1 MMQQPRINLGVL
13 LRRQIVPVALAM
25 GVGIVVLL
33 GQFITNAMLDNIV
46 AALVGWGAIV
56 AAFALLLGLANL
68 IVFHTKR
75 IAARDKQMPYSILIL
90 AAALVVFLL
99 VLPSGGTGPAGQWVM
114 RYIYQPLEASFLAL
128 LVFFIATAVYRA
140 LRVRTWEMALF
151 ALSAVVVLIGSA
163 PFMQVL
169 SPLFPAAREW
179 VVNVPA
185 LAGGRGILLGVALGI
200 IATGL
205 RLLTGI
211 DRPYSE

>member
-1 MMQQPRINLGVL
+1 MSQPRINFGTL
-13 LRRQIVPVALAM
+13 LRRQLIPVSLAIA
-25 GVGIVVLL
+25 VGLVVLL
-33 GQFITNAMLDNIV
+33 GQFISNATLDNII

-68 IVFHTKR
+68 ILFHTKR
-75 IAARDKQMPYSILIL
+75 IVKRDAQMLYSILIL
-90 AAALVVFLL
+90 ASAAGVFLL
-99 VLPSGGTGPAGQWVM
+99 VLPSGGTGAASRWVM

-151 ALSAVVVLIGSA
+151 AISAVIVLIGSA
-163 PFMQVL
+163 PFMQVI
-169 SPLFPAAREW
+169 SPLFPALSEW

-185 LAGGRGILLGVALGI
+185 LAGQRGILLGVALGI

>member
-1 MMQQPRINLGVL
+1 MHRVNFGVL
-13 LRRQIVPVALAM
+13 MRRQLIPVALAI
-25 GVGIVVLL
+25 GVGAVVLL
-33 GQFITNAMLDNIV
+33 GQFISNTTLNGIV
-46 AALVGWGAIV
+46 TALIAWGAIV
-56 AAFALLLGLANL
+56 AACALLLGLANL

-75 IAARDKQMPYSILIL
+75 VLKRDAQTPFSILIL
-90 AAALVVFLL
+90 ASALVVFLI
-99 VLPSGGTGPAGQWVM
+99 VLPSGGASPASVWVM
-114 RYIYQPLEASFLAL
+114 RYMYQPLEASFLAL

-140 LRVRTWEMALF
+140 LRVRTWEMGLF
-151 ALSAVVVLIGSA
+151 ALSAVIVLLGSA

-200 IATGL
+200 MATGL

>member
-1 MMQQPRINLGVL
+1 MGQPRVNLGVL
-13 LRRQIVPVALAM
+13 LRRQLIPVGVAI

-33 GQFITNAMLDNIV
+33 GQFISNATLDNIV
-46 AALVGWGAIV
+46 QVLIGWGAII
-56 AAFALLLGLANL
+56 AACALLLGLANVVL
-68 IVFHTKR
+68 FHSKR
-75 IAARDKQMPYSILIL
+75 ILKRDAQMPFSILIL
-90 AAALVVFLL
+90 ASALIVFLS
-99 VLPSGGTGPAGQWVM
+99 VLPSGGTGSAGLWVL

-128 LVFFIATAVYRA
+128 LVFFIGTAVYRA

-151 ALSAVVVLIGSA
+151 AISAIIVLVGSA

-169 SPLFPAAREW
+169 SPWIPAAREW

>member
-1 MMQQPRINLGVL
+1 MKQPRINIGVL
-13 LRRQIVPVALAM
+13 LRRQLIPVAIAM
-25 GVGIVVLL
+25 GVGVIVLL
-33 GQFITNAMLDNIV
+33 GQFISNATLDNIV
-46 AALVGWGAIV
+46 QTLIGWGAIV
-56 AAFALLLGLANL
+56 AACALLLGLANL
-68 IVFHTKR
+68 VMFHTKR
-75 IAARDKQMPYSILIL
+75 VVKHNAQTPFSILVL
-90 AAALVVFLL
+90 ASALVVFLM
-99 VLPSGGTGPAGQWVM
+99 VLPSGGAGPASQWIL
-114 RYIYQPLEASFLAL
+114 RYMYQPLEASFLAL

-140 LRVRTWEMALF
+140 LRVRTWEMGLF
-151 ALSAVVVLIGSA
+151 ALSAIIVLIWSA

-200 IATGL
+200 MATGL

>member
-33 GQFITNAMLDNIV
+33 GQFITNATLDNIV

>member
-1 MMQQPRINLGVL
+1 MNQPRINVGVL
-13 LRRQIVPVALAM
+13 LRRQLIPVGIAI
-25 GVGIVVLL
+25 GVGVVVLL
-33 GQFITNAMLDNIV
+33 GQFISNDTLDQIV
-46 AALVGWGAIV
+46 GALVAWGAIT

-68 IVFHTKR
+68 VLFHTKR
-75 IAARDKQMPYSILIL
+75 IVQRDAQTPFSILIIIS
-90 AAALVVFLL
+90 ALVVFLL
-99 VLPSGGTGPAGQWVM
+99 VLPSGGTGPASLWVM

-151 ALSAVVVLIGSA
+151 AISAVLVLIGSA

-169 SPLFPAAREW
+169 SPVFPAVREW
-179 VVNVPA
+179 IVNVPA
-185 LAGGRGILLGVALGI
+185 LAGSRGILLGVALGI

>member
-1 MMQQPRINLGVL
+1 MHRVNFGVL
-13 LRRQIVPVALAM
+13 MRRQLIPVALAI
-25 GVGIVVLL
+25 GVGAVVLL
-33 GQFITNAMLDNIV
+33 GQFISNTTLNGIV
-46 AALVGWGAIV
+46 TALIAWGAIV
-56 AAFALLLGLANL
+56 AACALLLGLANL

-75 IAARDKQMPYSILIL
+75 VLKRDAQTPFSILIL
-90 AAALVVFLL
+90 ASALVVFLV
-99 VLPSGGTGPAGQWVM
+99 VLPSGGASPASVWVM
-114 RYIYQPLEASFLAL
+114 RYMYQPLEASFLAL

-140 LRVRTWEMALF
+140 LRVRTWEMGLF
-151 ALSAVVVLIGSA
+151 ALSAVIVLLGSA

-200 IATGL
+200 MATGL